1 MRRVLLL
8 AAALLPLCGLFAEVL
23 SESAGGGRVPPAG
36 RKGGD
41 PAQEAGAGGGLLRLF
56 RPGLVRGRRKGGRHS
71 AGPEPGGASRG
82 GAEAP
87 GVGGLTT
94 PNPEK
99 VLALKPD
106 LVLLLD
112 KFEKHRAV
120 SEVLNRAG
128 VETVLLECGNYT
140 DFSGL
145 LDLFCRLNGTTV
157 AAHPE
162 GKRITDE
169 VAAVCREVSALPP
182 PSAAIVF
189 AATHGFKLEGD
200 ESNTGTMLK
209 MLGAGNIASGIRG
222 VRAGFSFERL
232 LVEDPDVILVV
243 TMATPRR

>member
-23 SESAGGGRVPPAG
+23 SESAGAVVFRQPDGKAVTLRKKPERVVACY
-36 RKGGD
+36 
-41 PAQEAGAGGGLLRLF
+41 ASFVQVWYAAGGKVVGI
-56 RPGLVRGRRKGGRHS
+56 PLVRSRQALPEAARKL
-71 AGPEPGGASRG
+71 PV
-82 GAEAP
+82 
-87 GVGGLTT
+87 VGGLTT

-162 GKRITDE
+162 G
-169 VAAVCREVSALPP
+169 
-182 PSAAIVF
+182 
-189 AATHGFKLEGD
+189 
-200 ESNTGTMLK
+200 
-209 MLGAGNIASGIRG
+209 
-222 VRAGFSFERL
+222 
-232 LVEDPDVILVV
+232 
-243 TMATPRR
+243 